1 MSELGSRFQ
10 EIAMWPAGKNLQ
22 RPRPGRFANRP
33 HRDAGY
39 GRAGRHSYQ
48 GQL

>member
-1 MSELGSRFQ
+1 MSELVSRFQ
-10 EIAMWPAGKNLQ
+10 EIGMWQAGEDLP
-22 RPRPGRFANRP
+22 RPRPGRFANCP